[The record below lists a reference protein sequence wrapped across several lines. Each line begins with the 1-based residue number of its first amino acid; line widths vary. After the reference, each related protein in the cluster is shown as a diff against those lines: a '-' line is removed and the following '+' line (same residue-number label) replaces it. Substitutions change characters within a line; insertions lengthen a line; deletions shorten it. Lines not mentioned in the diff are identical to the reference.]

1 MRKRRLTRQ
10 IGVMLTEETY
20 QTLISITD
28 QLEISISELIRKII
42 EEKVNHSNV
51 DKKYPRDNPVMPA
64 PIIATFLVS
73 SAILKP

>member
-10 IGVMLTEETY
+10 IGVMISEETY

-28 QLEISISELIRKII
+28 QLEISISELIRKMI

-51 DKKYPRDNPVMPA
+51 DKKYPRGGN
-64 PIIATFLVS
+64 S
-73 SAILKP
+73 KW

>member
-10 IGVMLTEETY
+10 IGVMISEETY

-28 QLEISISELIRKII
+28 QLEISISELIRKMI

-51 DKKYPRDNPVMPA
+51 DKKYPKGGN
-64 PIIATFLVS
+64 
-73 SAILKP
+73 LKW

>member
-1 MRKRRLTRQ
+1 MRKRRLTKQ

-28 QLEISISELIRKII
+28 QLEISISELIRKMI

-51 DKKYPRDNPVMPA
+51 DKKYPRGGN
-64 PIIATFLVS
+64 
-73 SAILKP
+73 LKW